1 MALEENPARSGGG
14 SRPDSPVVAGGPAT
28 PGPADHAGGP
38 AGPPPG
44 GARPVR
50 PVRPEGAPGMGSIF
64 VLAFL
69 VILVPGL
76 VACSLLRWCGLAI
89 GPAGL
94 LGLLVII
101 VGLGFFPSVL
111 QRLGWV
117 RRRRGRPARNRRA

>member
-1 MALEENPARSGGG
+1 MAFEESSTRSGGE
-14 SRPDSPVVAGGPAT
+14 SRPDIPAPAGGPAA
-28 PGPADHAGGP
+28 PDSPAVAETRP
-38 AGPPPG
+38 
-44 GARPVR
+44 ARPAR
-50 PVRPEGAPGMGSIF
+50 PQGAPGMGSIF

-69 VILVPGL
+69 VILIPGL
-76 VACSLLRWCGLAI
+76 VAYSLLRWCGLAI

-101 VGLGFFPSVL
+101 VGLGFFPAVL